1 MLGECD
7 SGGKCH
13 GSIKGGK
20 GFRMNQVKNE
30 RLYPPIT
37 SHSYLVLVRR
47 RELLQ
52 REVARLVADGL
63 RGLTLL
69 DVGGHDRP
77 YKGLFLPLVSN
88 YIAMDLCGRE
98 ADVHARG
105 ELIPFRD
112 RSMDIVLC
120 TQVLEHVIRPE
131 EIVDEIHRVLKPGG
145 VAFISVPAVFP
156 LHGGPYDNWR
166 FMAGGLKILLR
177 GFSDVQVSGEGGTV
191 AGFFRTLNM
200 YLFTFCGRPW
210 ASRIKWIIPRSVFP
224 MTNLLGR
231 YLDPLVRSGDTFAVS
246 WLAVA
251 VK

>member
-1 MLGECD
+1 M
-7 SGGKCH
+7 SM
-13 GSIKGGK
+13 I
-20 GFRMNQVKNE
+20 KNE
-30 RLYPPIT
+30 RLYPSIT

-52 REVARLVADGL
+52 REVARLFADGL

-77 YKGLFLPLVSN
+77 YKALFLPLVSN

-120 TQVLEHVIRPE
+120 TQVLEHVGRPE
-131 EIVDEIHRVLKPGG
+131 EIVGEIHRVLKPGG
-145 VAFISVPAVFP
+145 IAFVSVPAVFP

-166 FMAGGLKILLR
+166 FMPGGLKLLLR
-177 GFSDVQVSGEGGTV
+177 GFSNVRVTGEGGTL
-191 AGFFRTLNM
+191 AGFFRTVNM
-200 YLFTFCGRPW
+200 YLFTFCGRSW
-210 ASRIKWIIPRSVFP
+210 GRGIKWIMSQTVFP
-224 MTNLLGR
+224 ITNLAGL